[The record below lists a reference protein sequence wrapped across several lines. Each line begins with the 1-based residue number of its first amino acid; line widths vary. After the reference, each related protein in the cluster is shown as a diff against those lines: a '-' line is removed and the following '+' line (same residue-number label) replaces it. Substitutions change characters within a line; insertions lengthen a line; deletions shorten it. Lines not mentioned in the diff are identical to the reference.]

1 MSASDALPESGA
13 GSASGPAL
21 GTVPGSTPVAF
32 DPVAAFDPDKLR
44 RYVFAPVEQTL
55 TPRDTMLYALGIG
68 FGDDPLDAAQLRYV
82 YEQDLQAAPTM
93 AITLCYP
100 NTLAQFAREI
110 GIRGEKVLHVSQGFS
125 LPAPLPVQGRFV
137 GRSEVTG
144 VYDKGADKGVLWTYR
159 NRVVDAQT
167 GALVC
172 ELNAASMALGYG
184 GYGGPRGEAPA
195 RVLHPGRPPDHV
207 RDIATLPQAALLY
220 RLSGDYNPVHAV
232 PALARSAGFDRP
244 ILHGRCTFGVAGRAL
259 LACCCENDA
268 SRLKAM
274 SARFSAPVFP
284 GETIRTEIWQDGQQ
298 IAFRASVPARG
309 VRVLDQGT
317 ATLR

>member
-1 MSASDALPESGA
+1 MATSAPRADSGAASASDPASDP
-13 GSASGPAL
+13 ASGPASE
-21 GTVPGSTPVAF
+21 STPTV
-32 DPVAAFDPDKLR
+32 FDPDKLR

-55 TPRDTMLYALGIG
+55 TVRDTMLYALGIG

-100 NTLAQFAREI
+100 NTLAQFARAI

-125 LPAPLPVQGRFV
+125 LPAPLPAQGRFI
-137 GRSEVTG
+137 GRNEVTG

-159 NRVVDAQT
+159 NRIVDAET

-184 GYGGPRGEAPA
+184 GYGGPRGEAPERA
-195 RVLHPGRPPDHV
+195 PQPDRPPDHV

-259 LACCCENDA
+259 LACCCGDDA
-268 SRLKAM
+268 SRLQAM

-284 GETIRTEIWQDGQQ
+284 GETIRTEIWQDGKQ

-309 VRVLDQGT
+309 LRVLDQGT